1 MKMHD
6 CDFSMTSTAS
16 SVLHRPQA
24 SKRSSRDERTVLG
37 KSQSTDTSS
46 GAEIDIWQKPK
57 ADPQPQK
64 SSEESTAKEVTPVTS
79 KKVPKFSRL
88 FKLSRSPLKVIQES
102 NRRSKSADSRS
113 TAASTKNGQSQLQ
126 QSPQK
131 VIYQRND
138 IWIVAPFFKNLVPLP
153 NFPQINDKNSKKLLD
168 FSQTRTHQI
177 LNNLMN
183 WKKAF

>member
-1 MKMHD
+1 MKMHI

-46 GAEIDIWQKPK
+46 GAEMDIWQKPK
-57 ADPQPQK
+57 AEPKPQK
-64 SSEESTAKEVTPVTS
+64 SSEESTSKVEESTPVTAVS

-113 TAASTKNGQSQLQ
+113 TAASAKNGQSQPQ
-126 QSPQK
+126 QSTQK

-138 IWIVAPFFKNLVPLP
+138 IWIVSPLL
-153 NFPQINDKNSKKLLD
+153 QISYP
-168 FSQTRTHQI
+168 
-177 LNNLMN
+177 
-183 WKKAF
+183 